1 MIPETSVDAQ
11 PPGWDPRHPAGGA
24 GPGAGPRRDADP
36 AGAARPEAAGGG
48 PLSADSPAA
57 VLQFLAAALR
67 ARAAVEVHAGSG
79 DNALALLAG
88 MSAEGVL
95 TSIDVDPDAQRRLR
109 GLLSESGFP
118 AGRARLITGNPAEVL
133 PRLTEGAYDLVVVDG
148 GRTHY
153 PAHLERGR
161 RLLRPGGVIAFAGV
175 RPGRG
180 GPQDAQEL
188 ALDEL
193 ARAVED
199 DEDLVPAMI
208 PAGAGLLAVARR

>member
-11 PPGWDPRHPAGGA
+11 PPGWQPRHPTGGARGGA
-24 GPGAGPRRDADP
+24 GPRGGGDPAGPRP
-36 AGAARPEAAGGG
+36 VAAGGG
-48 PLSADSPAA
+48 PLSDDSPAA

-79 DNALALLAG
+79 ENALALLSG
-88 MSAEGVL
+88 MSGEGVL
-95 TSIDVDPDAQRRLR
+95 TSIDVDPDAQRRMR
-109 GLLSESGFP
+109 RALSEAGVP
-118 AGRARLITGNPAEVL
+118 AGRARLITGQPAEVL
-133 PRLTEGAYDLVVVDG
+133 PRLTEGGYDLVVVDG
-148 GRTHY
+148 GRAHY
-153 PAHLERGR
+153 PRHLQLGR

-193 ARAVED
+193 ARAVDED
-199 DEDLVPAMI
+199 DELVPAMI
-208 PAGAGLLAVARR
+208 PTGSGLLAVARR